1 MKSLLISLFLL
12 GVSFN
17 ALALD
22 AYDPL
27 KNELTIPKVQVG
39 NTFYRD
45 VKIKVGVVVS
55 IDTIKAT
62 EPFDVY
68 DALKNQLLISSVL
81 VGSTTY
87 KNVVI
92 TVGDIL
98 EVGGIIDVAA
108 ISNSSSVAVTT
119 ILTIN

>member
-1 MKSLLISLFLL
+1 MKQILSFVFFL
-12 GVSFN
+12 GASFN
-17 ALALD
+17 AFGIDL
-22 AYDPL
+22 YDQS

-39 NTFYRD
+39 NTFYKD
-45 VKIKVGVVVS
+45 VKIKVGTVVS
-55 IDTIKAT
+55 IDSIKAT
-62 EPFDVY
+62 ETFDVY

-108 ISNSSSVAVTT
+108 INNSSSVAVTT
-119 ILTIN
+119 VLTIN